1 MSPIHSLPVELLT
14 RIFQLGVDSDPI
26 PDEQI
31 RGEPT
36 FEVLVSH
43 VCRYWRQIALHTPH
57 LWTTIH
63 FRTRAH
69 MSRGEVYLS
78 RNGRLPI
85 DIYVDTCS
93 EDDYQLRKDL
103 LFRGEFLPVFDVVLP
118 HIDRWRELHLI
129 VADLECKT
137 FARKVLSTCG
147 TAPALQTLQLW
158 HVQNWRTSE
167 RLFNH
172 IGPPPVVVFGG
183 ELPSLKH
190 IILQGVNLP
199 WSRSPFL
206 RNLSSVEFALHSD
219 NVRMPFDLW
228 RAMLDSSPNLTRL
241 SLLFSGP
248 RAAPSPASPVFD
260 GIDWW
265 GAEPPPPEAT
275 IPPGTRLPPSVEP
288 IHLPALRDVQL
299 NNLESDYVV
308 ALFRTLDIPNVRS
321 LHLGLDFEDQDFT
334 PFVHFLAAPPR
345 YRGVKLPNGGGP
357 SAVGAT
363 SSASPGPKLPL
374 LERLSVS
381 ALRCTVES
389 WRALLV
395 ASKKLTRLEVDFS
408 QLSEGAFDVLLETV
422 PAEPEA
428 SSERGESTGAAA
440 GASAKAK
447 GKARAMDAD
456 DGENAGAGSSAEL
469 PILPALESLRVAGAS
484 GKQLLQLAA
493 FRDAHGRRIRR
504 WEIDEGARD
513 EDAEALVREAEERSA
528 RWRAER
534 LSEEEVRVREAGGRR
549 EPWRWDEPLE
559 RVVWFREEEED
570 GESEFDDE
578 EEGEEEY
585 ADEEGEEGDDAED
598 DAG

>member
-1 MSPIHSLPVELLT
+1 MAPIHSLPVELLT

-31 RGEPT
+31 REEPT

-43 VCRYWRQIALHTPH
+43 VCRYWRQVALHTPH

-93 EDDYQLRKDL
+93 EDDYQLHKDL
-103 LFRGEFLPVFDVVLP
+103 LFRDEFLPVFDVVLP

-147 TAPALQTLQLW
+147 TAPALETLQLW

-248 RAAPSPASPVFD
+248 RAAPSPASPVID
-260 GIDWW
+260 GIGWW
-265 GAEPPPPEAT
+265 GAEPPPPDAV

-308 ALFRTLDIPNVRS
+308 ALFRTLHMPNVRS

-345 YRGVKLPNGGGP
+345 YRGVKLPNGGGH

-363 SSASPGPKLPL
+363 ASASPGPKLPV

-408 QLSEGAFDVLLETV
+408 QLSEGAFDVLL
-422 PAEPEA
+422 
-428 SSERGESTGAAA
+428 
-440 GASAKAK
+440 
-447 GKARAMDAD
+447 
-456 DGENAGAGSSAEL
+456 
-469 PILPALESLRVAGAS
+469 
-484 GKQLLQLAA
+484 
-493 FRDAHGRRIRR
+493 
-504 WEIDEGARD
+504 
-513 EDAEALVREAEERSA
+513 
-528 RWRAER
+528 
-534 LSEEEVRVREAGGRR
+534 
-549 EPWRWDEPLE
+549 
-559 RVVWFREEEED
+559 
-570 GESEFDDE
+570 
-578 EEGEEEY
+578 
-585 ADEEGEEGDDAED
+585 
-598 DAG
+598 